1 MGDDEGGESP
11 PPTGRLFR
19 SLRAEGETANT
30 AVPALE
36 LDDVVSLRSVTLA
49 APEIAVV
56 GGMDRPAEAERPAL
70 TFEEP
75 PPQPSLWAQDPVPP
89 ATPVV
94 AVAAAPADQ
103 LVAGAI
109 PEAAVPGPVGRGRR
123 AATSNR
129 GLQAWAVWLV
139 VIGVTVVVAWAEALA
154 LGRGIDWITGA
165 ALVIAS
171 VYAAIAV
178 RRDDALIAVIAPPIA
193 FFLATITAGQVRL
206 PDVGS
211 FLVRESFMVVTT
223 LGNNAAWIFGATIAA
238 LIIVLVRRWLGR

>member
-1 MGDDEGGESP
+1 MGDDEGGESA

-19 SLRAEGETANT
+19 SLRAQGETANT
-30 AVPALE
+30 AVPALD
-36 LDDVVSLRSVTLA
+36 LDEVVSLRSVTLA
-49 APEIAVV
+49 APDIAVV
-56 GGMDRPAEAERPAL
+56 GGAERPVDTGRPPL

-75 PPQPSLWAQDPVPP
+75 PPQPSLWAQDSVAPAVPV
-89 ATPVV
+89 
-94 AVAAAPADQ
+94 VAAAPVDQ
-103 LVAGAI
+103 LVAGV
-109 PEAAVPGPVGRGRR
+109 PEVSAPGSSGRR
-123 AATSNR
+123 AARSAR

-154 LGRGIDWITGA
+154 LGRGVDWITGV

-178 RRDDALIAVIAPPIA
+178 RLDDAFVAVIAPPIA
-193 FFLATITAGQVRL
+193 FFLATLTAGQVRL

-223 LGNNAAWIFGATIAA
+223 LGNNAAWIFGATVAA
-238 LIIVLVRRWLGR
+238 LVIVLLRLWRAR

>member
-1 MGDDEGGESP
+1 MGDDEGGDSP

-49 APEIAVV
+49 APEITVV
-56 GGMDRPAEAERPAL
+56 GSVDRPVEAERPPL

-75 PPQPSLWAQDPVPP
+75 PPQPSLWAQDPAAP

-94 AVAAAPADQ
+94 AVAAAPVDQ
-103 LVAGAI
+103 LVAGSA
-109 PEAAVPGPVGRGRR
+109 PEAVSEPSGRGRR
-123 AATSNR
+123 AAASNR
-129 GLQAWAVWLV
+129 GLHAWAVWLV

-154 LGRGIDWITGA
+154 LGRGIDWITGV

-206 PDVGS
+206 PDVGT

>member
-1 MGDDEGGESP
+1 MGDDEGGDSP

-36 LDDVVSLRSVTLA
+36 LDEVVSLRSVTLA
-49 APEIAVV
+49 APEITVV
-56 GGMDRPAEAERPAL
+56 GGIDRPAEAERPPL

-75 PPQPSLWAQDPVPP
+75 PPQPSLWAQDPAAP

-94 AVAAAPADQ
+94 AVAAAPVDQ
-103 LVAGAI
+103 LVAGSA
-109 PEAAVPGPVGRGRR
+109 PEAVSEPSGRGRR
-123 AATSNR
+123 AAASNR
-129 GLQAWAVWLV
+129 GLHAWAVWLV

-154 LGRGIDWITGA
+154 LGRGIDWITGV